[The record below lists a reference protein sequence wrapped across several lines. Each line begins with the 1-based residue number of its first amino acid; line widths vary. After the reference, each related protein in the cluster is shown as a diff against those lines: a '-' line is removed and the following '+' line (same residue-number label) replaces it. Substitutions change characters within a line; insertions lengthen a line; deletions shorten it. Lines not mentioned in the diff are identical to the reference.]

1 MKYILAILVSL
12 IPLSA
17 SAHVFKVIKY
27 HDIIP
32 VVYTFDNCQK
42 SLQIDSLGN
51 ALIDFA
57 CSGQPSGDSSQDLSP
72 PNPNSAPNWSYTVR
86 LPHLAGAANQ
96 PPLPP
101 DYAGENCRVVYY
113 SDPLQTTALDCRP
126 LVPPTTLTPRK

>member
-1 MKYILAILVSL
+1 MKYILAILISL

-42 SLQIDSLGN
+42 SLQIDFLGN
-51 ALIDFA
+51 AIIDLSCTA
-57 CSGQPSGDSSQDLSP
+57 HPYGDSSQDLSP

-86 LPHLAGAANQ
+86 LPHFTTATS

-101 DYAGENCRVVYY
+101 DYAGENCRVVYH